1 MIDLLGSLSAPAMP
15 QDQVAN
21 VLGEP
26 KQHEEVQIEVE
37 PVKPKPEIDLAS
49 KFLSGLTAKPQEEV
63 KAE

>member
-1 MIDLLGSLSAPAMP
+1 MP